1 MRTPPK
7 PLLFRFRHQWDYQ
20 HAVPNAFMA
29 SRPRHEFW
37 MVCARRMDAYARSR
51 QQKTGDNTP
60 FVSPS
65 TVEEATGPVML
76 WNCLR
81 EYIRDK
87 RIGESTVESKPW
99 DDIHLLDA
107 GVHHDNTASALAF
120 NGFCI
125 TLPADELRDK
135 VLTAIVKAI
144 LHSGANTPRTPR
156 EITTIIMQNGYAHL
170 GGQTPHAT
178 ISSRI
183 SMHFKRFNESK
194 GRRVPLLGRV
204 LSESNNRRIKYYVL
218 QLPFVR
224 DDDCSIVMQPEEPA
238 KLARLGF
245 APPTAHQ
252 TRRGSSASIDLKD
265 SLLRKRRNASVSSS
279 RKKIRQ
285 KLTNPESDSDSIDTI
300 SNSPEIATV
309 EELHVDESR
318 FDCERL
324 SLGPEPHMG
333 EYVVEAE
340 SVTSRQRETASDVD
354 DDSLSSEEESW
365 NEGRETGEEI
375 SSQAV
380 PPPQIPHQTYTFS
393 PVFQPHIFIRP
404 NTTSLPPLSTLHQ
417 QSISQL
423 SPLLVSASPA
433 LNHQTHSIPTI
444 GPVNRMLIPS
454 PILLPS
460 PRTLTVLS
468 PQLGSGGSLSNI
480 HPLDLG
486 PGLYVSQHPNS
497 NFAQIPHQPVMVANS
512 ITVKNPESISVGE
525 LDELLHEHDQS
536 YKITSKLKK
545 ANEMSR
551 NSQSLRY
558 ARRGTARQHN
568 QNENGTKRATA
579 AHRAPIASGVHRPH
593 EKLSRTVELI
603 KSPPNVSK
611 VKQNISLRKCPF
623 EFISVNLHITSD
635 ATNTTVRE
643 SGRIVT
649 LSRFTRFP
657 AVYIASH
664 SLSAIGDDFNLKF
677 LGSKLCHL
685 SGCVRV
691 GEIARAFP
699 NLSAS
704 STDSSTRFTAPWRK
718 FCEVLVRLSANSN
731 FLSQAESLND
741 PRGNSRTIPNGN
753 FISGEESFAIQVA
766 LEEEDLI
773 ESFATSIAIA
783 TECGTSYTCVFHHPN
798 LVLFRIPQETARY
811 LTTKVLSLPIK
822 VYDLFSTNIGNSVNS
837 GNESLRFRSFSVSS
851 ASSDISSS
859 RFQTNL
865 SAIDSVDD
873 EVFLKFD
880 ESDDEIDVGTKEAPM
895 ASEPVR
901 QQSFVAISVD
911 PSTLT
916 LIPAANVTE
925 SLMWMTTIDGVFVY
939 ITWIGENIIKIPSFT
954 SQSPSGAVNFHL
966 PTGNGLPIL
975 RRVDSGMVN
984 ASQLLNAGG
993 LTTEREG
1000 SVVLSL
1006 ERFKKRH
1013 RHHTSALR
1021 GTWIPL
1027 SRARELARTL
1037 SLDNR
1042 LRMFLTDE
1050 AGALWFAGVMPSPMR
1065 VAKKKT
1071 AGSVSVIASPT
1082 GISATVGSADDSLAV
1097 LSVRKSNKVFVRA
1110 RKQLIQAQ
1118 EMVFP
1123 ASVSG
1128 EGQRNIYPPGSLAAV
1143 KYAMAQRAAAMQA
1156 AEESLKHVAAT
1167 DHIASDCEKM
1177 ITKSEFVETD
1187 NASPGELGAKSEPR
1201 CETKGEN
1208 LDSADSAPLPS
1219 AAKSDTIAATESATR
1234 TAITTLAN
1242 ALAQQIRTNTSFT
1255 PPIIAATLA
1264 ALATGT
1270 KKINDAVRADAFKAN
1285 DAAKL
1290 KAPTAAAILQAFANS
1305 MAVICINP
1313 VKATPGHR
1321 RPVGVRST
1329 HVGEDADVEPWSITD
1344 GQFRPAN
1351 LAGVSAHV
1359 LAQLRASIETAART
1373 LLRNKSAAI
1382 ATTTVTSQGAV
1393 KLTAAKTFAASL
1405 TVIAAVETSPE
1416 RALPDPSVLA
1426 PLPPSLNAQ
1435 LPRDYGE
1442 QSQKVGSQGDAN
1454 PLPQMPRP
1462 CLGGRGKSAL
1472 PYGSS
1477 GGKIRPSH
1485 LPVSD
1490 RSDAISS
1497 SSSEDD
1503 ESRSG
1508 VNPGP
1513 GFTGAKKQPVTTRKM
1528 AKAEISAVSN
1538 TGMRRTIL
1546 PPAARPLIAV
1556 KAPRVSAPVV
1566 IQAVSEEDEED
1577 IDILN

>member
-1 MRTPPK
+1 MPPK
-7 PLLFRFRHQWDYQ
+7 
-20 HAVPNAFMA
+20 
-29 SRPRHEFW
+29 
-37 MVCARRMDAYARSR
+37 
-51 QQKTGDNTP
+51 
-60 FVSPS
+60 
-65 TVEEATGPVML
+65 
-76 WNCLR
+76 
-81 EYIRDK
+81 
-87 RIGESTVESKPW
+87 
-99 DDIHLLDA
+99 

-423 SPLLVSASPA
+423 SPLLVSTSPA

-568 QNENGTKRATA
+568 QNENGTKRATG

-753 FISGEESFAIQVA
+753 FNSGEESFAIQVA

-783 TECGTSYTCVFHHPN
+783 TECGFPKK
-798 LVLFRIPQETARY
+798 Q
-811 LTTKVLSLPIK
+811 
-822 VYDLFSTNIGNSVNS
+822 
-837 GNESLRFRSFSVSS
+837 
-851 ASSDISSS
+851 
-859 RFQTNL
+859 Q
-865 SAIDSVDD
+865 AIDSVDD

-939 ITWIGENIIKIPSFT
+939 ITWIGENIIKIPSST

-993 LTTEREG
+993 LTTERER

-1097 LSVRKSNKVFVRA
+1097 LSARKSNKVFVRA

-1497 SSSEDD
+1497 GSSEDD

-1566 IQAVSEEDEED
+1566 IQAVSEEDEEE

>member
-1 MRTPPK
+1 MPPK
-7 PLLFRFRHQWDYQ
+7 
-20 HAVPNAFMA
+20 
-29 SRPRHEFW
+29 
-37 MVCARRMDAYARSR
+37 
-51 QQKTGDNTP
+51 
-60 FVSPS
+60 
-65 TVEEATGPVML
+65 
-76 WNCLR
+76 
-81 EYIRDK
+81 
-87 RIGESTVESKPW
+87 
-99 DDIHLLDA
+99 

-224 DDDCSIVMQPEEPA
+224 DDDCSIVMQPEELA

-340 SVTSRQRETASDVD
+340 SVSSRQRETASDVD

-393 PVFQPHIFIRP
+393 P
-404 NTTSLPPLSTLHQ
+404 
-417 QSISQL
+417 
-423 SPLLVSASPA
+423 
-433 LNHQTHSIPTI
+433 
-444 GPVNRMLIPS
+444 
-454 PILLPS
+454 
-460 PRTLTVLS
+460 
-468 PQLGSGGSLSNI
+468 LGSGGSLSNI

-704 STDSSTRFTAPWRK
+704 STDSST
-718 FCEVLVRLSANSN
+718 SN

-753 FISGEESFAIQVA
+753 FNSGEESFAIQVA

-939 ITWIGENIIKIPSFT
+939 ITWIGENIIKIPSST

-993 LTTEREG
+993 LTTERER

-1082 GISATVGSADDSLAV
+1082 GISATVSSTDDSLAV
-1097 LSVRKSNKVFVRA
+1097 LSARKSNKVFVRA

-1472 PYGSS
+1472 PFGSS

-1497 SSSEDD
+1497 GSSEDD

-1566 IQAVSEEDEED
+1566 IQAVSEEDEEE